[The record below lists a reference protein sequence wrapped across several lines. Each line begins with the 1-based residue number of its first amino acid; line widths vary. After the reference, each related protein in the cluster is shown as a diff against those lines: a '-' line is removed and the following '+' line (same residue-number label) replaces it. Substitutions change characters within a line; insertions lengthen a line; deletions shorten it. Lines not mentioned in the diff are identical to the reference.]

1 MSRMKNLVCGMFDD
15 EDKLLSAIKNI
26 REKNVKIDNVYSPYP
41 VHGLDDALGLKRSR
55 LPILSFCV
63 GAIGFISATLFQIYI
78 HTTAWPL
85 NVGGKPH
92 GWAGLPSFVPI
103 MFEVTVLTSALS
115 IVAGFFFRS
124 KLFPSTSTD
133 VIDPRTTNDLHLLA
147 INIAGAPIDNQG
159 LKNLLNEN
167 GAVEVNEKEVQE

>member
-1 MSRMKNLVCGMFDD
+1 MAKMKNLVCGMFDD
-15 EDKLLSAIKNI
+15 EDTLLSAIKKI
-26 REKNVKIDNVYSPYP
+26 RDKNVKIDNVYSPYP

-55 LPILSFCV
+55 LPIFSFCV
-63 GAIGFISATLFQIYI
+63 GATGFMLATFFQVYI
-78 HTTAWPL
+78 HTYVWPL
-85 NVGGKPH
+85 NIGGKPH
-92 GWAGLPSFVPI
+92 GLAGLPSFVPI

-124 KLFPSTSTD
+124 KLIPSTTTD

-147 INIAGAPIDNQG
+147 IDIAGAPMDNQG

-167 GAVEVNEKEVQE
+167 GAIEVNEKEVKE